1 MPRTAIKAIHPGV
14 QISDWVQN
22 RFYRCSQHRLR
33 RHSTVADGYQ
43 EKAKRP
49 NGISTKVQSAS
60 AATNRILNSK
70 PVTLAFAPAS
80 GRFQVQDGTRSGKER
95 AKQSNPASCTV
106 SPHEYELATCHRI
119 QTFMVKGLIRIQG

>member
-1 MPRTAIKAIHPGV
+1 MPRTAIKAIHV
-14 QISDWVQN
+14 QD
-22 RFYRCSQHRLR
+22 RFYQCSQQRLR

-49 NGISTKVQSAS
+49 NGASTKVQSAS

-70 PVTLAFAPAS
+70 PSFAPAS
-80 GRFQVQDGTRSGKER
+80 GRFQVQDGTRSGKEK
-95 AKQSNPASCTV
+95 AKQGNPVSCTV

-119 QTFMVKGLIRIQG
+119 QTFMVKDLIRIQG